1 MMKILKGVAFIAFI
15 VGASG
20 IMDQEGKIQL
30 TSVALVTSALIALF
44 AFAAPSTAE
53 AKQLSEDE
61 VYQIAL
67 DVTEHYNICP
77 EFLQA
82 MAFRESS
89 YRTDV
94 VNGSCVGLMQVSEKW
109 HKDRMERLGVEN
121 LYDPY
126 GNMLIAADYLTEL
139 LGEGNDIGYVLMTYN
154 GDSDAEDFYECRAD
168 LSEYADD
175 ILTLS
180 AELERKHGK

>member
-1 MMKILKGVAFIAFI
+1 MKFLNGAAFIALI

-20 IMDQEGKIQL
+20 IMNPEGKIQL
-30 TSVALVTSALIALF
+30 VSVAIVAVALIVLL
-44 AFAAPSTAE
+44 AFAVPHTAE

-61 VYQIAL
+61 VYQIAIE
-67 DVTEHYNICP
+67 VTEHYNICP

-94 VNGSCVGLMQVSEKW
+94 KNGSCIGLMQVNEKW
-109 HKDRMERLGVEN
+109 HTDRMARLGVDS

-126 GNMLIAADYLTEL
+126 GNMLVAADYLSEL
-139 LGEGNDIGYVLMTYN
+139 FEEYEDVGVVLMTYN
-154 GDSDAEDFYECRAD
+154 GDSDAEAFSYCEAE
-168 LSEYADD
+168 LSDYADD

-180 AELERKHGK
+180 AELERAHGK

>member
-1 MMKILKGVAFIAFI
+1 MNFLSGAAFIALI

-20 IMDQEGKIQL
+20 IMNPEGKIQPA
-30 TSVALVTSALIALF
+30 SVAIVTAALIVLL
-44 AFAAPSTAE
+44 AFAVPHTAE
-53 AKQLSEDE
+53 AKQLTEDE

-67 DVTEHYNICP
+67 EVTEHYNICP

-94 VNGSCVGLMQVSEKW
+94 ENGSCIGLMQVSEKW
-109 HKDRMERLGVEN
+109 HKDRMERLGVES

-126 GNMLIAADYLTEL
+126 GNMLVAADYLTEL
-139 LGEGNDIGYVLMTYN
+139 FGEGDDIGYVLMTYN
-154 GDSDAEDFYECRAD
+154 GDSDAEAFYECRAD
-168 LSEYADD
+168 ISEYADD

>member
-1 MMKILKGVAFIAFI
+1 MKKVMAFI
-15 VGASG
+15 
-20 IMDQEGKIQL
+20 M
-30 TSVALVTSALIALF
+30 IAVCSMII
-44 AFAAPSTAE
+44 PHTAE
-53 AKQLSEDE
+53 AKQLTEDE

-67 DVTEHYNICP
+67 EVTEHYNICP

-94 VNGSCVGLMQVSEKW
+94 ENGSCVGLMQVSEKW
-109 HKDRMERLGVEN
+109 HKDRMERLGVES

-126 GNMLIAADYLTEL
+126 GNMLVAADYLTEL
-139 LGEGNDIGYVLMTYN
+139 FGEDSDIGYVLMTYN
-154 GDSDAEDFYECRAD
+154 GDSSAEAFYECRAD
-168 LSEYADD
+168 ISEYADD

-180 AELERKHGK
+180 AELEREHGK